1 MDIPES
7 VAQASSA
14 AARAA
19 EAVTSAQSGRLTRIG
34 R

>member
-19 EAVTSAQSGRLTRIG
+19 EVVSMAAKVAVGGS
-34 R
+34 

>member
-14 AARAA
+14 AARAVQT
-19 EAVTSAQSGRLTRIG
+19 VTIENLLQVS
-34 R
+34 